1 MSKFSHLGHEIYGK
15 KNQDNNIGYHLLSIS
30 RVMDFPVLKYNLQQK
45 LCTLKVYN
53 LMV

>member
-1 MSKFSHLGHEIYGK
+1 
-15 KNQDNNIGYHLLSIS
+15 
-30 RVMDFPVLKYNLQQK
+30 MDFPVLKYNLQQK